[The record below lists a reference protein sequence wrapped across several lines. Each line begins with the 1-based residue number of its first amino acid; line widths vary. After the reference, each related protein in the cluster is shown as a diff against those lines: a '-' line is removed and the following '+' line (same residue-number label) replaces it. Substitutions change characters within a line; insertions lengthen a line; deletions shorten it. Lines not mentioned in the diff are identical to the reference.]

1 MERVY
6 FSETNIS
13 NDTETMKRLQ
23 LVTSEERAEWK
34 KMCQNYVK
42 VGDFLVGLTPGDF
55 YEGKHGYIVEMGNGS
70 NFEIMLKNFLN
81 SFCNVDLSVDGK
93 LVACLQLQPHQCVNI
108 DGPQDSENK
117 FVFLRAKDAPVEAGI
132 TFGLED
138 NGIIEA
144 VFIPQKHGIQERVLM
159 SSISIE
165 EDECAFNNKL
175 LNILDNVLGYP
186 EVSGKEDN
194 ATETFHGDDERG
206 ISRSVEDN
214 WCSGAVAL
222 QGKQSKKKKE
232 SAKDIETDEDRKT
245 IIYIRLVA
253 KEDDDPVKFDPAKPI
268 IPLASKK
275 PPPFS

>member
-23 LVTSEERAEWK
+23 LATDEERAEWK
-34 KMCQNYVK
+34 KMNQNYVK
-42 VGDFLVGLTPGDF
+42 VGDFLVGVTPGDF
-55 YEGKHGYIVEMGNGS
+55 YEGKHGYIVEMGNGL
-70 NFEIMLKNFLN
+70 NFEIMLKTFLN
-81 SFCNVDLSVDGK
+81 SFCNVDLYVDGK
-93 LVACLQLQPHQCVNI
+93 MVACLQLKPHQRVNI
-108 DGPQDSENK
+108 DGPQDSDNK

-144 VFIPQKHGIQERVLM
+144 VFIPQKLGIQERV
-159 SSISIE
+159 SVSTISVE
-165 EDECAFNNKL
+165 EDECALNNQL
-175 LNILDNVLGYP
+175 LSILDNVLGHP
-186 EVSGKEDN
+186 EVLGEAGN
-194 ATETFHGDDERG
+194 AAETFHGDDERG

-222 QGKQSKKKKE
+222 QGKQSKKQKE
-232 SAKDIETDEDRKT
+232 KATDIETDENKKT
-245 IIYIRLVA
+245 IIYIRLVT
-253 KEDDDPVKFDPAKPI
+253 KEDDDPVKLDPAKPI

-275 PPPFS
+275 PPPLF